1 MYVTVKMEPQLRQME
16 ILIKLDVIKMVLR
29 IVVAVTRGI
38 SQTFNLDWVPK
49 NVLQLCVH
57 AQMVLPRYHAQLMR
71 TKVKRI
77 YVQLIQWIV
86 PRATPATY

>member
-16 ILIKLDVIKMVLR
+16 ILIKLDAIKMVPR
-29 IVVAVTRGI
+29 IAAVATLDTNQMV
-38 SQTFNLDWVPK
+38 NLDYVPK

-57 AQMVLPRYHAQLMR
+57 AQMVLPRYHAQLML
-71 TKVKRI
+71 TKVTRI